1 LLSVRGRCA
10 PSVRGRYAPD
20 VWPIKS
26 PSRLIQTRLQGRI
39 AAWAGIAAGGLI
51 ARERRVA
58 EHAAGGVSDKEAAR
72 SLFVSCRQGS
82 GICQPLVT
90 ERSAS
95 HR

>member
-1 LLSVRGRCA
+1 MLSVRGRCA
-10 PSVRGRYAPD
+10 PAVRGRYAPD